1 VLVEGEF
8 SSTYKNRQKA
18 FSLNNFLET
27 GPENKMIVIGDG
39 DVVANQLKGGKPLEL
54 GYDQWTNAYYGNK
67 EFLINCM
74 NYLLEDNGLINIR
87 NKQVKIPLLDTNRV
101 NLERNYWQFLNVGLP
116 ALFLVIF
123 GGVFQWVRS
132 RKFT

>member
-1 VLVEGEF
+1 
-8 SSTYKNRQKA
+8 
-18 FSLNNFLET
+18 
-27 GPENKMIVIGDG
+27 MIVIGDG